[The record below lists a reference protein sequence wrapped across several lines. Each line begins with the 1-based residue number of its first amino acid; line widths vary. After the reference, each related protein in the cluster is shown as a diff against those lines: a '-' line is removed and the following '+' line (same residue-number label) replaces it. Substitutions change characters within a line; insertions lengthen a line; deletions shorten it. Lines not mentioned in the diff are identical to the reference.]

1 MEDNNSIKDEK
12 NNESFINNNIIQD
25 KSDTIKNNR
34 KNNFLFFIENY
45 FGYFKQYTTEKE
57 LLEICKINKKT
68 MSLSIIDL
76 GNNLYKKKEE
86 KKNKLKQIIK
96 QKSVS
101 NIKFIFYF

>member
-1 MEDNNSIKDEK
+1 MEDNNNIKDEK
-12 NNESFINNNIIQD
+12 NNLSFINNNIIQD
-25 KSDTIKNNR
+25 KYDTIKNNR

-45 FGYFKQYTTEKE
+45 FGYFKQYMTEKE

>member
-1 MEDNNSIKDEK
+1 M
-12 NNESFINNNIIQD
+12 
-25 KSDTIKNNR
+25 
-34 KNNFLFFIENY
+34 
-45 FGYFKQYTTEKE
+45 TEKE

>member
-1 MEDNNSIKDEK
+1 MEDNNNIKDEK

-45 FGYFKQYTTEKE
+45 FGYFKQYMTEKE
-57 LLEICKINKKT
+57 LLEICKTNKKT